1 MYTTSMPSSTAL
13 TSPFPSKTTKVLK
26 IGLLM
31 PRYNADVAKESG
43 FDRAAG
49 AIPIAV
55 DAIRKDHLLDDYNFT
70 FVLKLSECDEK
81 LSAGYSV
88 ELITID
94 KVDVLIGPTCTASAI
109 TVGILTAFYNTPTY
123 LWGLVASHQLADT
136 NVYSTTT
143 RMTSDAAELAKA
155 FLAFMAEFNFDRF
168 ALLYVLTGQQK
179 CRFIG
184 DDLKAVIENTSLSD
198 VSMTFTRQ
206 MESSSADVVRKT
218 MHIAAQKA
226 RIIALCFANDV
237 DRRNFFLTINDM
249 GLNTDEYLYI
259 TLDTR
264 GFGLGQ
270 RAVPRTRNLT
280 DATGTVPFYID
291 QSDNPDGRDQD
302 AMNGARLSIS
312 IDFDPTTSTGD
323 VAEFNKAVIDRV
335 QGWPFYCTECNSTF
349 VAATYSRY
357 LHDAMYLYALSLN
370 KTIAN
375 NPNNYRDGRLIALQS
390 NVTFQGASGEVIFN
404 KDRQRVAVFLVMG
417 LNVANSITYYE
428 EGSGARIWET
438 RGGKP
443 PLAVPICGFER
454 KGCPEELIKTPLV
467 IAAVSTGGAF
477 ALITVIII
485 VYIFWSKKKEEE
497 RLNLQ
502 WQIAYYDLV
511 KNLPKK
517 AGSESSRSF
526 QSGAVSVSTKLTI
539 ETQSEFFALYYLG
552 AEPVVA
558 SKHHTRTKLDQNDH
572 RDMRKLLSLDHS
584 NVNKFL
590 GLCSDSKEC
599 MYMSIWKYCSRGSL
613 QDVFSKE
620 SITMDS
626 FFMFSLIR
634 DILQGLSYIHHS
646 FLEYHGNLT
655 SDNCLVNDR
664 WQVKLS
670 DYGLE
675 RLRKS
680 DKLPAKKLLWKAP
693 ELLRDDSVYGSSAGD
708 VYSFAIV
715 CSEIMSRKPAYDLA
729 CRPESEEE
737 IVYMVKRGGRT
748 LCRPAIANLTNFNP
762 AFIHLVRDCWSE
774 NVKERPTVEQ
784 IMKLMKSVVPN
795 SNANLM
801 DHVFRM
807 MEGYADSLEQEVQ
820 ARVKELESEKKK
832 SDLLLY
838 RMMPK
843 QIAEK
848 LKMSSS
854 VEPETFESVTVF
866 FSDVVQFTTLASRC
880 SPLQVVDLLNRLY
893 TNFDQI
899 IDCHDV
905 YKVETIGDGYLCV
918 SGLPH
923 RNGNRHITE
932 IADMSLA
939 FIASLQTFRIP
950 HIPSETVQIRVGMHT
965 GSVVAG
971 VVGLTMPRYCL
982 FGDTVNTAS
991 RMESNS
997 KPNKIHMSVE
1007 AHLAVQQFP
1016 GYTTESRGDVII
1028 KGKGVMETFWLIEK
1042 QNGLNVANQTQNDE
1056 LKTAVTTTGMF
1067 RAMFNITH

>member
-280 DATGTVPFYID
+280 DATGKCPG
-291 QSDNPDGRDQD
+291 Q
-302 AMNGARLSIS
+302 NGSGI
-312 IDFDPTTSTGD
+312 
-323 VAEFNKAVIDRV
+323 
-335 QGWPFYCTECNSTF
+335 
-349 VAATYSRY
+349 
-357 LHDAMYLYALSLN
+357 
-370 KTIAN
+370 KT
-375 NPNNYRDGRLIALQS
+375 LIQ
-390 NVTFQGASGEVIFN
+390 
-404 KDRQRVAVFLVMG
+404 
-417 LNVANSITYYE
+417 TYYE

-1028 KGKGVMETFWLIEK
+1028 KV
-1042 QNGLNVANQTQNDE
+1042 
-1056 LKTAVTTTGMF
+1056 
-1067 RAMFNITH
+1067 R